1 MTTSTRTLFEALL
14 IGASGL
20 GLGILGNTLSPAG
33 LRIDRDY
40 FPSAAANP
48 PASPV
53 TAPVTAPAPAPAPA
67 PTPGHPAPPA
77 AAGDPP
83 SAAGTAAPASEVET
97 KARERLAAQGLAAI
111 GFEEARSLF
120 EDPMYKAGGLLF
132 VDARN
137 DEEYQEGHVPLALQF
152 DHYHAERYLDAVLQA
167 APGTSRVVVYCNGGN
182 CEDSEFAAATLKD
195 FLAEPER
202 LCVYV
207 GGIEEWTAHGMPVE
221 TGARGS
227 GVLQGGKK

>member
-1 MTTSTRTLFEALL
+1 MTTPTRTLVEALL

-20 GLGILGNTLSPAG
+20 GLGLLGNALSPAG

-40 FPSAAANP
+40 FPTAAATP
-48 PASPV
+48 PASGVV
-53 TAPVTAPAPAPAPA
+53 T
-67 PTPGHPAPPA
+67 
-77 AAGDPP
+77 
-83 SAAGTAAPASEVET
+83 PASEVET

-120 EDPMYKAGGLLF
+120 EDPSYAAGGLLF

-137 DEEYQEGHVPLALQF
+137 DDEYQEGHVPLALQF

-182 CEDSEFAAATLKD
+182 CEDSEFAAATLKN
-195 FLAEPER
+195 FLAEPGT

-207 GGIEEWTAHGMPVE
+207 GGIEEWRARAMPVE

>member
-1 MTTSTRTLFEALL
+1 VTTPTRTLVEALL

-20 GLGILGNTLSPAG
+20 GLGLLGNTLSPAG

-40 FPSAAANP
+40 FPTAAATP
-48 PASPV
+48 PSPA
-53 TAPVTAPAPAPAPA
+53 TAPTPAPAPAPAPA
-67 PTPGHPAPPA
+67 SRNDPAPT
-77 AAGDPP
+77 
-83 SAAGTAAPASEVET
+83 TAAVAPVSEVEA

-120 EDPMYKAGGLLF
+120 EDPSYAAGGLLF

-182 CEDSEFAAATLKD
+182 CEDSEYAAATLKD
-195 FLAEPER
+195 FLAEPET

-207 GGIEEWTAHGMPVE
+207 GGIEEWRARAMPVE

>member
-1 MTTSTRTLFEALL
+1 MTTPARTLVEALL
-14 IGASGL
+14 IGASGFGL
-20 GLGILGNTLSPAG
+20 GLLGNALSPAG

-40 FPSAAANP
+40 FPAPAAKP
-48 PASPV
+48 PA
-53 TAPVTAPAPAPAPA
+53 APPAPSPA
-67 PTPGHPAPPA
+67 PTPASQDPA
-77 AAGDPP
+77 P
-83 SAAGTAAPASEVET
+83 SAAGAAAPASEVET
-97 KARERLAAQGLAAI
+97 RARERLAAQGLAAI
-111 GFEEARSLF
+111 GFEEARALYQ
-120 EDPMYKAGGLLF
+120 DPMYAVGGLLF

-167 APGTSRVVVYCNGGN
+167 APGTSRIVVYCNGGN

-195 FLAEPER
+195 FLAQPET

-207 GGIEEWTAHGMPVE
+207 GGIEEWRARGMPVE

-227 GVLQGGKK
+227 GALQGGK

>member
-1 MTTSTRTLFEALL
+1 MTTPTRTLVEALL
-14 IGASGL
+14 IGSSGL
-20 GLGILGNTLSPAG
+20 GLGLLGNSLSPAG

-40 FPSAAANP
+40 FPTAAATP
-48 PASPV
+48 PASP
-53 TAPVTAPAPAPAPA
+53 APTPAPAPASHEDPA
-67 PTPGHPAPPA
+67 PTA
-77 AAGDPP
+77 AAV
-83 SAAGTAAPASEVET
+83 TPASEVET

-120 EDPMYKAGGLLF
+120 EDPSYAAGGLLF

-137 DEEYQEGHVPLALQF
+137 DAEYQEGHVPLALQF

-182 CEDSEFAAATLKD
+182 CEDSEYAAATLKG
-195 FLAEPER
+195 FLAEPET

-207 GGIEEWTAHGMPVE
+207 GGIEEWRARAMPVE

>member
-1 MTTSTRTLFEALL
+1 MTTSTRTLVEALL

-20 GLGILGNTLSPAG
+20 GLGLVGNALSPAG

-40 FPSAAANP
+40 FPTAAAILI
-48 PASPV
+48 ASP
-53 TAPVTAPAPAPAPA
+53 APTPAPAPASHEDPA
-67 PTPGHPAPPA
+67 PTGAAVAPV
-77 AAGDPP
+77 
-83 SAAGTAAPASEVET
+83 SEVET

-120 EDPMYKAGGLLF
+120 EDPSYAAGGLLF

-152 DHYHAERYLDAVLQA
+152 DHYHPERYLDAVLQA

-182 CEDSEFAAATLKD
+182 CEDSEYAAATLKD
-195 FLAEPER
+195 FLAEPET

-207 GGIEEWTAHGMPVE
+207 GGIEEWRARAMPVE